1 VTGEAFEAVMGAV
14 VAEMGT
20 RLPAAVGKGVNDA
33 LGQAGTVIGGA
44 LQDATKGVGDALKGA
59 GDGLGGLF
67 GGKK

>member
-1 VTGEAFEAVMGAV
+1 
-14 VAEMGT
+14 
-20 RLPAAVGKGVNDA
+20 
-33 LGQAGTVIGGA
+33 VIGGA

>member
-1 VTGEAFEAVMGAV
+1 
-14 VAEMGT
+14 MGT